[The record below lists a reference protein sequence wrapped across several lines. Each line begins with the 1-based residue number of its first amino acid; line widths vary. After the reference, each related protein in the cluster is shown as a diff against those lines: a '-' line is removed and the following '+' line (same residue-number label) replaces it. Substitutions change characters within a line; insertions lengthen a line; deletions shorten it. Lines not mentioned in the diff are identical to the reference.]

1 MKSKSVKI
9 LVAVALVVTT
19 MIVIFYSCK
28 DDKSIDTSNLEVDEA
43 VHVSSNDINSFLAKY
58 PKLNQYKSQL
68 NKLYESQNSE
78 TIWYNENEEVQ
89 ELAGV
94 LRYNL
99 QNISTEGIKEKT
111 PYLLEFNDI
120 FTNEVDSPN
129 SIKSNDILISG
140 LYLYYNDKVYEGSV
154 NSRKLGWYIDKN
166 KIDYIHLIDT
176 IKANPNVDI
185 KKIAI
190 IDQYYKLHEKLIYYT
205 NIEKKGGW
213 NKVEFKSDNL
223 PIHLGDTSSVVIA
236 VKKRLIKED
245 FLNDDN
251 TSNVFNIGLQAA
263 INKYQ
268 QVNSITT
275 NDTIINK
282 ELLVS
287 LNKPVSEKIKTLKVN
302 MERCRWVNPKLLNSE
317 ELIFVNIPSFELD
330 YIKNNTSAF
339 KTKVVVGKN
348 ASKTV
353 IFNDEMSY
361 IVFAPYWNVPK
372 SIINSEIIP
381 GMDKDEN
388 YLEKHKM
395 EWNDGNVRQ
404 IPGPWNSLG
413 LVKFIFPNSNNI
425 YLHDTP
431 SKNLFKKDERAFSH
445 GCIRVKDPDIL
456 AEKILSNDPNWN
468 REKIYEAMNSSK
480 EKAYKLQNK
489 IPVVISYFTAWVNDN
504 GELRFYDDVY
514 NRDNRLA
521 KIIL

>member
-185 KKIAI
+185 KK
-190 IDQYYKLHEKLIYYT
+190 
-205 NIEKKGGW
+205 
-213 NKVEFKSDNL
+213 
-223 PIHLGDTSSVVIA
+223 
-236 VKKRLIKED
+236 
-245 FLNDDN
+245 
-251 TSNVFNIGLQAA
+251 LQ
-263 INKYQ
+263 
-268 QVNSITT
+268 
-275 NDTIINK
+275 
-282 ELLVS
+282 L
-287 LNKPVSEKIKTLKVN
+287 
-302 MERCRWVNPKLLNSE
+302 
-317 ELIFVNIPSFELD
+317 
-330 YIKNNTSAF
+330 
-339 KTKVVVGKN
+339 
-348 ASKTV
+348 
-353 IFNDEMSY
+353 
-361 IVFAPYWNVPK
+361 
-372 SIINSEIIP
+372 
-381 GMDKDEN
+381 
-388 YLEKHKM
+388 
-395 EWNDGNVRQ
+395 
-404 IPGPWNSLG
+404 
-413 LVKFIFPNSNNI
+413 
-425 YLHDTP
+425 
-431 SKNLFKKDERAFSH
+431 
-445 GCIRVKDPDIL
+445 
-456 AEKILSNDPNWN
+456 
-468 REKIYEAMNSSK
+468 
-480 EKAYKLQNK
+480 
-489 IPVVISYFTAWVNDN
+489 
-504 GELRFYDDVY
+504 
-514 NRDNRLA
+514 
-521 KIIL
+521 